1 MENDVK
7 NNMSTKEKVVVLVA
21 KPYQPTDSE
30 KALMEAHRQRKN
42 KTPKIKATPTERAV
56 MLSLDHPDQAYGHVL
71 LMDAFGTRESA
82 FIGELL
88 VQLGRASS
96 DGAQKP
102 IEQNGQRIVPPNEQR
117 LNFFAAV
124 IKGIRPKDEV
134 ESMIAAQMA
143 VIHSLTME
151 FASKLALAGDLIWR
165 DSAERTLN
173 RLARTFTALVEA
185 LKRYRSSSEQ
195 TIKVEHQ
202 HVTVNNSGQA
212 LVAGNVAGGIGSTQ
226 KKESTS

>member
-1 MENDVK
+1 MKMVPMQTNME
-7 NNMSTKEKVVVLVA
+7 TKEKIALA
-21 KPYQPTDSE
+21 KRYEPTGEE
-30 KALMEAHRQRKN
+30 KTAMEATRARRV
-42 KTPKIKATPTERAV
+42 KTPRIKATPTDKAV
-56 MLSLDHPDQAYGHVL
+56 ELSLDHPDGVHGRAL
-71 LMDAFGTRESA
+71 LMSAFGTGEGA
-82 FIGELL
+82 FIDELL

-96 DGAQKP
+96 DGAQQP
-102 IEQNGQRIVPPNEQR
+102 IEQNGQRIAPPNEQR

>member
-1 MENDVK
+1 
-7 NNMSTKEKVVVLVA
+7 
-21 KPYQPTDSE
+21 
-30 KALMEAHRQRKN
+30 
-42 KTPKIKATPTERAV
+42 
-56 MLSLDHPDQAYGHVL
+56 
-71 LMDAFGTRESA
+71 
-82 FIGELL
+82 
-88 VQLGRASS
+88 
-96 DGAQKP
+96 
-102 IEQNGQRIVPPNEQR
+102 

-151 FASKLALAGDLIWR
+151 FATKLALAGDLIWR